1 MLSIYKTGGLQKMNN
16 KCDFCKQEFNKDYEC
31 KCPTCGTEVKRMSNS
46 FKIALKEITKLKTKR
61 ISKVTFSA

>member
-1 MLSIYKTGGLQKMNN
+1 MNN